1 MADYTEKRD
10 ELLSIAE
17 EAKER
22 YIFYYEHCDEL
33 DEFKKPIFLK
43 LINEMFSKIKF
54 GFDYNDEENYAAY
67 CDNDNNINVNKC
79 FWSRSKEEQV
89 AVLIHEINHAVSQN
103 NQFNF
108 MVEIFY
114 SNANYLDS
122 YKIIEEGLADINAEL
137 IMNYYYENSG
147 IQISEQEKFKNFS
160 KYTCGYPIDRKILKT
175 MLLFMQITGVDKT
188 MLLTYYFGNKY
199 EFLDMIKLIGGEK
212 AFDMIVNSQKSGRN
226 EKDQLIA
233 DEYFRCLEDSFISEM
248 DSKDFSSGGYYAP
261 KFDNVY
267 LKENDLSE
275 SLRISYF
282 ATKMLRRFD
291 IKNIDRKMIDEI
303 YNKTN
308 GLISQISFS
317 SSGYV
322 SKTVDYLICYWIDN
336 CDSIDEFKYINKI
349 VPNVVTLNGYKYLF
363 LLLNK
368 KSNIDLTNIKS
379 DDIDNV
385 ITTLNK
391 LYNEELN
398 DIDDEMEGTIYSDND
413 ILFTV
418 IQKIYNLSNKEQ
430 LNRFNLY
437 RGLYR
442 SEKVLLSIKK
452 VLGNGLVL
460 TVEKLNEILA
470 NKELSRDIRKY
481 IDINIKEDLIV
492 TYIDNCTNDNV
503 YDIERLFPDVFTMK
517 DGLYF
522 EYAVTLGKII
532 DNNLDEKKI

>member
-1 MADYTEKRD
+1 MN
-10 ELLSIAE
+10 SE
-17 EAKER
+17 E
-22 YIFYYEHCDEL
+22 
-33 DEFKKPIFLK
+33 
-43 LINEMFSKIKF
+43 
-54 GFDYNDEENYAAY
+54 
-67 CDNDNNINVNKC
+67 
-79 FWSRSKEEQV
+79 
-89 AVLIHEINHAVSQN
+89 
-103 NQFNF
+103 
-108 MVEIFY
+108 
-114 SNANYLDS
+114 
-122 YKIIEEGLADINAEL
+122 
-137 IMNYYYENSG
+137 
-147 IQISEQEKFKNFS
+147 
-160 KYTCGYPIDRKILKT
+160 
-175 MLLFMQITGVDKT
+175 
-188 MLLTYYFGNKY
+188 
-199 EFLDMIKLIGGEK
+199 
-212 AFDMIVNSQKSGRN
+212 
-226 EKDQLIA
+226 
-233 DEYFRCLEDSFISEM
+233 
-248 DSKDFSSGGYYAP
+248 FSSGGYYAP
-261 KFDNVY
+261 KVDNVY

-282 ATKMLRRFD
+282 ASKMLQKFD
-291 IKNIDRKMIDEI
+291 IKKIDKKMIDEI

-317 SSGYV
+317 SLGYV
-322 SKTVDYLICYWIDN
+322 SKAVDDLICYWIDN

-470 NKELSRDIRKY
+470 NEELCRDIQHFFMYLLAIYKPFLK
-481 IDINIKEDLIV
+481 NVKKSIV
-492 TYIDNCTNDNV
+492 S
-503 YDIERLFPDVFTMK
+503 
-517 DGLYF
+517 
-522 EYAVTLGKII
+522 
-532 DNNLDEKKI
+532 